1 MTTSVS
7 AKREGQKWSRL
18 VHVYT
23 SMIAFVVVLFFGITG
38 LTLNHP
44 DWTFGDAVGT
54 STVTGA
60 LPMATTGPAGAV
72 EFLAI
77 SEFVRE
83 THGVRGSVSSYGVTN
98 GKGSIAYKKPG
109 YLADV
114 FFDVGTGAYE
124 VRVEQQGWVGVLND
138 LHKGRDAGTSWRW
151 LIDVSAVFLVV
162 VSLTGLLLQL
172 FLRKRRVAAMIVM
185 GAGAVLVALLALLTL
200 R

>member
-1 MTTSVS
+1 MTAAVSV
-7 AKREGQKWSRL
+7 KREGQKWSRL

-23 SMIAFVVVLFFGITG
+23 SMVAFVVVLFFGITG

-44 DWTFGDAVGT
+44 EWTFGDAVD
-54 STVTGA
+54 SSSVTGT
-60 LPMATTGPAGAV
+60 LPMATTGPGGSV

-77 SEFVRE
+77 SEFVRA
-83 THGVRGSVSSYGVTN
+83 THAVSGSVSSYGVTS
-98 GKGSIAYKKPG
+98 GKGSIVYKKPG

-114 FFDVGTGAYE
+114 SFDVGTGAYE
-124 VRVEQQGWVGVLND
+124 VRVEQQGWIGVLND
-138 LHKGRDAGTSWRW
+138 LHKGRDSGTSWRW

-172 FLRKRRVAAMIVM
+172 FLRKRRNAAMIVM
-185 GAGAVLVALLALLTL
+185 GAGAVLVVLLGVLTL